1 MQVIV
6 VYDTAAKRNPKIL
19 KLCRR
24 YLHHVQLSVFEGE
37 LSAAQFQKFQHE
49 VKNVID
55 EDQDHVLIYTAPPAA
70 ELRRISIGTGEAA
83 PTDIL

>member
-1 MQVIV
+1 VHVIV
-6 VYDTAAKRNPKIL
+6 VYDTAAERNPKIL

-37 LSAAQFQKFQHE
+37 LSTAQFQRFQHQ
-49 VKNVID
+49 VKQTID
-55 EDQDHVLIYTAPPAA
+55 EDCDHVLIYTAPPGT
-70 ELRRISIGTGEAA
+70 EIRRVSIGTGEDA